1 MVPTP
6 MSTTAFTISTTA
18 STTTT
23 PVQLETPS
31 VQQLLAQPGFSS
43 GVLIHTFVLKKARNL
58 LPGCTQ
64 VLIHT
69 GPRHPQFASLASR

>member
-6 MSTTAFTISTTA
+6 MSTTSTTISTT
-18 STTTT
+18 STTSTSTTT

-43 GVLIHTFVLKKARNL
+43 GVLIHTFVLK
-58 LPGCTQ
+58 
-64 VLIHT
+64 
-69 GPRHPQFASLASR
+69 